1 MGIWTWLKRW
11 DEDTF
16 AAHQRRESLGLGG
29 LAGSADPVHA
39 VATAPAPVEEIH
51 THRVWHALHVAL
63 TGQEAGGAPPASHVL
78 WTTRD
83 AQGVTF
89 GEAEFV
95 HPPPLVRDI
104 ADWLHGIEFEHAVAE
119 LYAAIEQGTY
129 VYSFENWEGNQDM
142 VQSGALRRVFDD
154 VVRFYGNAAA
164 AEQLVEVS
172 RG

>member
-11 DEDTF
+11 DEDAF
-16 AAHQRRESLGLGG
+16 AAHRRRESLGLRG
-29 LAGSADPVHA
+29 LADPAHA
-39 VATAPAPVEEIH
+39 LATEPAPAEEIH

-63 TGQEAGGAPPASHVL
+63 TGQEAGGAPPAAHVL

-89 GEAEFV
+89 SEAEFF
-95 HPPPLVRDI
+95 HPPPLVRAI
-104 ADWLHGIEFEHAVAE
+104 ADWLCSVEFEDAVEE
-119 LYAAIEQGTY
+119 LYAAIEQGAF

-154 VVRFYGNAAA
+154 VVRFYGSAAA
-164 AEQLVEVS
+164 AGQLVEVS

>member
-16 AAHQRRESLGLGG
+16 AAHRRRQSLEPRGLT
-29 LAGSADPVHA
+29 GSADPAHA
-39 VATAPAPVEEIH
+39 LPAAPEPAEEIH

-89 GEAEFV
+89 SEAEFV
-95 HPPPLVRDI
+95 HPPQLVRDI
-104 ADWLHGIEFEHAVAE
+104 ADWLGGVEFEDAVEE
-119 LYAAIEQGTY
+119 LYAAIEQGAF
-129 VYSFENWEGNQDM
+129 VYSFKDWEGNQDM

-154 VVRFYGNAAA
+154 VVRFYGSAAA
-164 AEQLVEVS
+164 AGQLIEVS